1 MKPIVGALLIALSI
15 PGSAWAQGKMST
27 EQLAAYNKPDR
38 EKMLYAG
45 AKAEGKVTWY
55 TSLAGESYKKLAA
68 AYEARYPGVSVESY
82 RATRQ
87 EMSARILAESQ
98 AQRYIADTIETTI
111 PLLKLLKDNNW
122 LVPYYF
128 SAMAKYP
135 DPVKE
140 KAPKG
145 LVFWAIDR
153 ESHIGLAYNK
163 NSIPAKS
170 GAAQL

>member
-1 MKPIVGALLIALSI
+1 MKPIAVAVLIALSI
-15 PGSAWAQGKMST
+15 AGSAWAQGKMST

-55 TSLAGESYKKLAA
+55 TSLAGDSYKKLAA

-98 AQRYIADTIETTI
+98 AQRYIADT
-111 PLLKLLKDNNW
+111 
-122 LVPYYF
+122 
-128 SAMAKYP
+128 M
-135 DPVKE
+135 
-140 KAPKG
+140 
-145 LVFWAIDR
+145 
-153 ESHIGLAYNK
+153 
-163 NSIPAKS
+163 
-170 GAAQL
+170 

>member
-1 MKPIVGALLIALSI
+1 
-15 PGSAWAQGKMST
+15 MST

-38 EKMLYAG
+38 EKILYAG

-55 TSLAGESYKKLAA
+55 TSLAGDSYKKLAA

-98 AQRYIADTIETTI
+98 AQRYIADTMETTI

-128 SAMAKYP
+128 LDHCQISRQRQR
-135 DPVKE
+135 
-140 KAPKG
+140 KG
-145 LVFWAIDR
+145 AQR
-153 ESHIGLAYNK
+153 SGLLGHRPR
-163 NSIPAKS
+163 IPYRPLLTIKT
-170 GAAQL
+170 